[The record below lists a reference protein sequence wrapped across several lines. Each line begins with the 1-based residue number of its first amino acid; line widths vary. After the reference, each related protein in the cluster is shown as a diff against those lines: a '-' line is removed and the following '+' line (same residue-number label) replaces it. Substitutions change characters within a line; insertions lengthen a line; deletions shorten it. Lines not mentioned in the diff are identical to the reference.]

1 MADIPKSKVGIA
13 KAIGKG
19 ALNAFKKLDDIEI
32 ANKYSVSQLQ
42 KFFNS
47 LRGIKEPGVGTIRKK
62 IKDAREFSIGRTEA
76 GADSTDIH
84 MRKKGGNITKRPM
97 GGKVYKVTKKPMG
110 GKVYK
115 NTVARKHGGA
125 IGTGKALRGFGKG
138 YKKG

>member
-1 MADIPKSKVGIA
+1 MVAKVGTEIV

-19 ALNAFKKLDDIEI
+19 AANAFKNLDDIGI
-32 ANKYSVSQLQ
+32 ADKYSVKQLQ

-47 LRGIKEPGVGTIRKK
+47 LKGIKESGVGTIRKK
-62 IKDAREFSIGRTEA
+62 IKDAREFSIGREEA
-76 GADSTDIH
+76 SRTY
-84 MRKKGGNITKRPM
+84 KKGGKISVTKR
-97 GGKVYKVTKKPMG
+97 PMG

>member
-76 GADSTDIH
+76 SRSGDIQPY
-84 MRKKGGNITKRPM
+84 KKGGKITKRPM
-97 GGKVYKVTKKPMG
+97 GGKVYK
-110 GKVYK
+110 
-115 NTVARKHGGA
+115 NIVARKHGGA
-125 IGTGKALRGFGKG
+125 IGTGAALRGFGKG